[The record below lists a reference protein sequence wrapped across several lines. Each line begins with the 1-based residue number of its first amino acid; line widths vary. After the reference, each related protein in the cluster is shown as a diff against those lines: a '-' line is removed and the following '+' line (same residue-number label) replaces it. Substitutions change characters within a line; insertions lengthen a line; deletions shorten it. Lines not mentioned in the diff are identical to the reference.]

1 MPFALF
7 ALYVLLSYVYPGEIF
22 PVLAPFRITFLV
34 ALTGLGCAA
43 LWLMFKRSA
52 QITTIQLWFLLAFT
66 LTSVISRMIGEAWLG
81 AVVPAMT
88 RFGPSLAMFVITLCS
103 VNSLR
108 KLRAASACIVL
119 LSLMLVLQGIAAYHF
134 GYKANMFLFD
144 PTSRSEYTESVASD
158 DDEEGYEEEE
168 VGYSPDDEI
177 VDDGSTA
184 VRIRG
189 LGLLH
194 DPNDLALGLVMAL
207 PLLGAGW
214 RHKAKINNLLLVLL
228 PSAVLIYGLFLT
240 RSRGGALALGVLL
253 CVAARRRFG
262 RVAATLLF
270 AAVIASGVASNF
282 ASGRQVSL
290 SDEAASGRVQ
300 AWMEGFE
307 MLKAQPLIGVG
318 YGQFLEHHNLTAH
331 NSFVLCF
338 AETGLIGYFFWLGL
352 LVITYAQLHSLK
364 QLSNEQP
371 FDREIKGWAGRLQ
384 LSMIGFLA
392 AAFFLSRTFVPML
405 YLLIGLGVA
414 LIVIARNAN
423 IAVETPS
430 VRRLGAILLASEIGS
445 ILFIYAL
452 IKVDLALI
460 T

>member
-1 MPFALF
+1 
-7 ALYVLLSYVYPGEIF
+7 
-22 PVLAPFRITFLV
+22 
-34 ALTGLGCAA
+34 
-43 LWLMFKRSA
+43 MFKRSA

-364 QLSNEQP
+364 QLSTEQP

>member
-1 MPFALF
+1 
-7 ALYVLLSYVYPGEIF
+7 
-22 PVLAPFRITFLV
+22 
-34 ALTGLGCAA
+34 
-43 LWLMFKRSA
+43 
-52 QITTIQLWFLLAFT
+52 
-66 LTSVISRMIGEAWLG
+66 
-81 AVVPAMT
+81 
-88 RFGPSLAMFVITLCS
+88 
-103 VNSLR
+103 
-108 KLRAASACIVL
+108 
-119 LSLMLVLQGIAAYHF
+119 
-134 GYKANMFLFD
+134 
-144 PTSRSEYTESVASD
+144 
-158 DDEEGYEEEE
+158 
-168 VGYSPDDEI
+168 
-177 VDDGSTA
+177 
-184 VRIRG
+184 
-189 LGLLH
+189 
-194 DPNDLALGLVMAL
+194 MAL

-253 CVAARRRFG
+253 CVAAKRRFG
-262 RVAATLLF
+262 WVAATLLF

-290 SDEAASGRVQ
+290 SDEAASGRVE

-352 LVITYAQLHSLK
+352 LVITYTQLQSLS
-364 QLSNEQP
+364 QLSDKQP
-371 FDREIKGWAGRLQ
+371 FDRELKGWARRLQ

>member
-1 MPFALF
+1 
-7 ALYVLLSYVYPGEIF
+7 
-22 PVLAPFRITFLV
+22 
-34 ALTGLGCAA
+34 
-43 LWLMFKRSA
+43 MFKRSA

>member
-1 MPFALF
+1 
-7 ALYVLLSYVYPGEIF
+7 
-22 PVLAPFRITFLV
+22 
-34 ALTGLGCAA
+34 
-43 LWLMFKRSA
+43 MFKRSA
-52 QITTIQLWFLLAFT
+52 PITTIQLWFLLAFT

-108 KLRAASACIVL
+108 KLRSASACVVL

-144 PTSRSEYTESVASD
+144 PTSRSEYNESVASD

-168 VGYSPDDEI
+168 VGYSPNDEI
-177 VDDGSTA
+177 GVDDGITA

-214 RHKAKINNLLLVLL
+214 RHKAKVSNLLLVLL

-262 RVAATLLF
+262 WVAATLLF

-318 YGQFLEHHNLTAH
+318 YGQFLEHHDLTAH

-352 LVITYAQLHSLK
+352 LVITYAQLQSLR
-364 QLSNEQP
+364 QLSDEQP
-371 FDREIKGWAGRLQ
+371 FDREVKGWARRLQ

-430 VRRLGAILLASEIGS
+430 LRRLGAILLASEIGS

-460 T
+460 A